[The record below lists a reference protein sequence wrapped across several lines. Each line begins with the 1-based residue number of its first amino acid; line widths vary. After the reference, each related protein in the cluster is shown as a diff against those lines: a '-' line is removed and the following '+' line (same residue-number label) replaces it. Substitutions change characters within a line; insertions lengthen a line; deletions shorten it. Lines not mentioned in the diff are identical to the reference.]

1 MIMAAPESYYDDEFS
16 LDEEQ
21 FPMQRAEAAAM
32 LAEEMRREEEALTG
46 GVPWT
51 PPAAPVSAPGPT
63 MADLRSQYN
72 AAVSERD
79 DTAALAAMR
88 QIESARGGDP
98 GSIIRVQTQVPYEIP
113 SPAQQQYEA
122 QQAYQSEIDRGIPP
136 DVAWNRHG
144 PQIMAGTAGSKPMT
158 QYQQAQVERWQKP
171 PMLTPYQE
179 AQIARWKE
187 QDTRK
192 KTPVPAGVAT
202 RYKALIAAEMAAN
215 MGDDAKEKNRTR
227 WAREGFE
234 QEHPELTGS
243 TSSQSPET
251 KPKIS
256 PPSGTGGRV
265 RMRSPDGKVGTIP
278 EAQLDDALAAGWK
291 QL

>member
-1 MIMAAPESYYDDEFS
+1 MAESNDYYDDEFS

-72 AAVSERD
+72 AAVGERD

-88 QIESARGGDP
+88 QIEAARGGDP
-98 GSIIRVQTQVPYEIP
+98 GSILRVQTQVPYEIP

-122 QQAYQSEIDRGIPP
+122 QQAFQRDVDIGIAP

-144 PQIMAGTAGSKPMT
+144 PRIMAGTAGAKPMT
-158 QYQQAQVERWQKP
+158 AYQQAQVERWKKP
-171 PMLTPYQE
+171 PTLTPYQE

-187 QDTRK
+187 QETKK
-192 KTPVPAGVAT
+192 KTPVPTGISM
-202 RYKALIAAEMAAN
+202 RYRALIAEETAAN
-215 MGDDAKEKNRTR
+215 MADDPGAKNRAR
-227 WAREGFE
+227 WAREEFE
-234 QEHPELTGS
+234 KQHPELMGVGTTPAATQQATVAPPTSAGS
-243 TSSQSPET
+243 
-251 KPKIS
+251 
-256 PPSGTGGRV
+256 RV
-265 RMRSPDGKVGTIP
+265 RMRSPEGKVGTIP
-278 EAQLDDALAAGWK
+278 ASQLEDALAAGWK
-291 QL
+291 RL